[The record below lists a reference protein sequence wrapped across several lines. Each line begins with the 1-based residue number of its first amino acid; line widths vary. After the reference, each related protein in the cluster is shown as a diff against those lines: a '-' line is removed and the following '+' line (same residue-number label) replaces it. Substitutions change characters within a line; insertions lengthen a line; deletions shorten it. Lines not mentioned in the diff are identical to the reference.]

1 MTIEIQNVYTRKVDR
16 EYTKKLFQ
24 NSAGMTTGANGKPTI
39 AINPADMQDANDYL
53 VMAMTWATQEEIDA
67 LSPKEFDALVEKINK
82 LKQSG
87 SGTTS
92 GTPKKV

>member
-53 VMAMTWATQEEIDA
+53 VMAMT
-67 LSPKEFDALVEKINK
+67 
-82 LKQSG
+82 
-87 SGTTS
+87 
-92 GTPKKV
+92 